1 MKSYTFKKFK
11 KQLLPYLLSFAIVL
25 GAFSWKAP
33 EADAIATEA
42 VVAAIISVAIG
53 SGLAFAVDRM
63 TSPEVD
69 AYWTGQAQQW
79 LQSIGQ
85 SYSDFVDQAE
95 QNMSAK
101 DGKLIL
107 GGSFY
112 QSIQNFLS
120 WWRGSV
126 GVEEPEISAVVFSS
140 YGTITRSDGV
150 IFDVGLWIDANNFS
164 LPASMLTDRSYVCDD
179 NQFMYFNTSD
189 FVLEFGRTGRA
200 KATWTDLNG
209 TSRTRSFTSVGN
221 KTDTPRWFCVCP
233 TGSEGVPSFGIV
245 YCSKVGNPPVD
256 TYYYSQMIPNA
267 ADLGFGSSA
276 QSLTV
281 SQPSDFSSLET
292 TEALPSVALDVGASS
307 EDDLETVI
315 RAVFDGYRDNTLVVD
330 QELTGAGEGEGTDT
344 DGLFGILHG
353 ISGTLSDVL
362 DAVLSIPATLAATV
376 TGFIGSIGNFLSG
389 AYFGFSGIWH
399 YVVTWVGSMAA
410 GAAVIWSIWN
420 GLPSAM
426 VIPVFATAVIVIV
439 VGLWRRFF
447 E

>member
-79 LQSIGQ
+79 LQSVGQ

-95 QNMSAK
+95 QNMSSK

-120 WWRGSV
+120 WFRSSNDVESGADTPSV
-126 GVEEPEISAVVFSS
+126 IYSNNRLTLGQLSFPILVSSTKLPSYNEAFAIPVSNLNVTITNEVASNLSDGFYRELGGRVYAVAGGVRSSDYVAYRSQNVITHICPLYFTEDGKYYFSYFYKDAHNPGFGEELTFPNVFSI
-140 YGTITRSDGV
+140 G
-150 IFDVGLWIDANNFS
+150 
-164 LPASMLTDRSYVCDD
+164 
-179 NQFMYFNTSD
+179 
-189 FVLEFGRTGRA
+189 
-200 KATWTDLNG
+200 
-209 TSRTRSFTSVGN
+209 
-221 KTDTPRWFCVCP
+221 
-233 TGSEGVPSFGIV
+233 
-245 YCSKVGNPPVD
+245 
-256 TYYYSQMIPNA
+256 
-267 ADLGFGSSA
+267 GSSL
-276 QSLTV
+276 SV
-281 SQPSDFSSLET
+281 SQPSEVVVLEP

-315 RAVFDGYRDNTLVVD
+315 RSVLDGYLDNTLVVD

-362 DAVLSIPATLAATV
+362 DAVLSIPAAIAATV

-410 GAAVIWSIWN
+410 GAAVIWSVWN

-426 VIPVFATAVIVIV
+426 IIPVYATAVIVIV

>member
-120 WWRGSV
+120 WWKGEN
-126 GVEEPEISAVVFSS
+126 GVEVGAQEQVFSTS
-140 YGTITRSDGV
+140 MPFVIDNDGV
-150 IFDVGLWIDANNFS
+150 SHNLAYKDTLGNWVYPPSPSYSLGDAAKTYNFGDRTVS
-164 LPASMLTDRSYVCDD
+164 LRTNGSKIGYQYTSPTYNPSY
-179 NQFMYFNTSD
+179 QYI
-189 FVLEFGRTGRA
+189 
-200 KATWTDLNG
+200 TDLNSHVYLALD
-209 TSRTRSFTSVGN
+209 TLNPSTRRLCLV
-221 KTDTPRWFCVCP
+221 TDTGYFTTLFVA
-233 TGSEGVPSFGIV
+233 SNL
-245 YCSKVGNPPVD
+245 GNLLH
-256 TYYYSQMIPNA
+256 
-267 ADLGFGSSA
+267 ADLLSMS
-276 QSLTV
+276 V
-281 SQPSDFSSLET
+281 SQPSDEVVLEP

-315 RAVFDGYRDNTLVVD
+315 RAIFDGYRDNTLVVD

-362 DAVLSIPATLAATV
+362 DAVLSIPAALAATV

-399 YVVTWVGSMAA
+399 YVVSWVGSMAA

-420 GLPSAM
+420 GLPAAM
-426 VIPVFATAVIVIV
+426 VIPVYATAVIVIV

>member
-95 QNMSAK
+95 QNMSSK
-101 DGKLIL
+101 DGKLVL

-120 WWRGSV
+120 WWRGEYDVEVGSSDVIVSQSGYFVYDDSGTAYDLFYLDGTTPVFPSHLIASSAPLIDQGSYFRGYHVTFSRWGTSEYSV
-126 GVEEPEISAVVFSS
+126 QVMDGNTTIYSGRYNKFPLCFAISGHELSIAYRTTYDPFYAVLPLGISIPNS
-140 YGTITRSDGV
+140 INYNGV
-150 IFDVGLWIDANNFS
+150 I
-164 LPASMLTDRSYVCDD
+164 PAS
-179 NQFMYFNTSD
+179 TS
-189 FVLEFGRTGRA
+189 L
-200 KATWTDLNG
+200 
-209 TSRTRSFTSVGN
+209 S
-221 KTDTPRWFCVCP
+221 
-233 TGSEGVPSFGIV
+233 
-245 YCSKVGNPPVD
+245 
-256 TYYYSQMIPNA
+256 
-267 ADLGFGSSA
+267 
-276 QSLTV
+276 V
-281 SQPSDFSSLET
+281 SQDEDLSVLSP
-292 TEALPSVALDVGASS
+292 TEALPSVAFDVGASS

-315 RAVFDGYRDNTLVVD
+315 RAVFDGYRENTLVVD
-330 QELTGAGEGEGTDT
+330 QELSGAGEGQGTDT

-362 DAVLSIPATLAATV
+362 DAVLSIPAALASTV

-399 YVVTWVGSMAA
+399 YVVSWVGSMAA
-410 GAAVIWSIWN
+410 GAAVIWSVWN
-420 GLPSAM
+420 GLPVAM
-426 VIPVFATAVIVIV
+426 VIPVYATAVIVIV